1 MMPDTPQRL
10 VPLVYDIKYLFI
22 CHISV
27 KMLEF
32 KTLRLQE
39 VLYAILEQRLC
50 EELHTFCN
58 GYWGRARGSWIWD
71 TNRQDGRQFAGGK

>member
-1 MMPDTPQRL
+1 MMPDTPQCL

-39 VLYAILEQRLC
+39 VLYAILEQRL
-50 EELHTFCN
+50 
-58 GYWGRARGSWIWD
+58 
-71 TNRQDGRQFAGGK
+71 